1 MEVNGIPIIENKTG
15 ETNSSATLAEN
26 FDNFLTLLTTQLQH
40 QDPLSPLDTAEFTNQ
55 LTNFAQVEQI
65 INSNKKLDSLIN
77 LQGAVQLSTGVSY
90 IGKIAEA
97 PGDVM
102 LLDDSQGQIGYQLSE
117 SSAQTNITIL
127 DQQNNLVGI
136 FQGNTNAGPH
146 VFNWDGLDGS
156 GNQRADGAYRILVTA
171 LDNEG
176 NTIETST
183 TTFGKVT
190 GVEVEGGNVTL
201 TLGPLS
207 VDLED
212 VVSVHEPQEASGT
225 DEEA

>member
-1 MEVNGIPIIENKTG
+1 MEVNGIPIVENKNG
-15 ETNSSATLAEN
+15 ESNSSTVLAEN

-77 LQGAVQLSTGVSY
+77 LQGAVQLSTGVAY
-90 IGKIAEA
+90 IGKIVEA

-102 LLDDSQGQIGYQLSE
+102 LLEDGRGRIGYELSE
-117 SSAQTNITIL
+117 SSVQTNITIL

-146 VFNWDGLDGS
+146 VFEWDGRDS
-156 GNQRADGAYRILVTA
+156 NGNQLPDGTYRALVTA
-171 LDNEG
+171 LDNEN
-176 NTIETST
+176 NTIESSV
-183 TTFGKVT
+183 TTFGRIT
-190 GVEVEGGNVTL
+190 GVEIEGGKVTL

-207 VDLED
+207 VDLDD
-212 VVSVHEPQEASGT
+212 VVSVHEPQESSG
-225 DEEA
+225 DDSEA